1 VEFRSIARRC
11 FYLLGQPLDSAKKL
25 RLQEAYFE
33 FVAAVNNGADN
44 LEKLG
49 DALDDVYLELK
60 AG

>member
-1 VEFRSIARRC
+1 MLE
-11 FYLLGQPLDSAKKL
+11 QPLDSAKRL
-25 RLQEAYFE
+25 RLQEAYSR
-33 FVAAVNNGADN
+33 FVAAVNNGGAD